1 MEAYQA
7 QKNESK
13 IEREDKIITIRT
25 DDVLETSYLYIY
37 KDKYRKPTLKTM
49 RDYRRKTERQKIQK
63 QVKLILL
70 YFDNWPYIVSNN
82 NLSEYDQHELI
93 RAIYECIKL
102 EIAFNPKRTS
112 QILNY
117 ICMYH
122 FKTKEF
128 IELIENDINEING
141 LSFANIE
148 FIRILKENI
157 KSSNSLLNSSVILSI
172 IMCSDFNLIKRG
184 NLEILESYKQRLN
197 YEIIRSN
204 EEANKIVKLKLNLK
218 SIMKKTNILETKKKI
233 CSGLLALTLLGSSGA
248 LASKII
254 ASEKS
259 TYAIET
265 QIFTSLG
272 KESNEINYSSI
283 EPIILKTLEVYN
295 EAYMENGELYRTI
308 DTYDL
313 TGTTST
319 SNEEYYSLDLTS
331 LPILETK
338 TIPLEDDDI
347 PNSYKAISELK
358 VRKRSLGEIGFVSF
372 LSFCVLETTVLIVP
386 FNLGKIYIDN
396 KNDKLGVL
404 YSEYQE
410 LMQDLILNINTCKEF
425 LEKNTQTLYRL
436 LVLCEEIIHS
446 CDISELSFEDKS
458 TINAY
463 EDIRKRCL
471 EIQSILND
479 EELDKYVKKYMKK

>member
-1 MEAYQA
+1 
-7 QKNESK
+7 
-13 IEREDKIITIRT
+13 
-25 DDVLETSYLYIY
+25 
-37 KDKYRKPTLKTM
+37 
-49 RDYRRKTERQKIQK
+49 
-63 QVKLILL
+63 
-70 YFDNWPYIVSNN
+70 
-82 NLSEYDQHELI
+82 
-93 RAIYECIKL
+93 
-102 EIAFNPKRTS
+102 
-112 QILNY
+112 
-117 ICMYH
+117 
-122 FKTKEF
+122 
-128 IELIENDINEING
+128 
-141 LSFANIE
+141 
-148 FIRILKENI
+148 
-157 KSSNSLLNSSVILSI
+157 
-172 IMCSDFNLIKRG
+172 
-184 NLEILESYKQRLN
+184 
-197 YEIIRSN
+197 
-204 EEANKIVKLKLNLK
+204 
-218 SIMKKTNILETKKKI
+218 
-233 CSGLLALTLLGSSGA
+233 
-248 LASKII
+248 
-254 ASEKS
+254 
-259 TYAIET
+259 
-265 QIFTSLG
+265 
-272 KESNEINYSSI
+272 
-283 EPIILKTLEVYN
+283 
-295 EAYMENGELYRTI
+295 MENGELYRTI

-338 TIPLEDDDI
+338 IIPLEDDDI
-347 PNSYKAISELK
+347 PNSYKAISKLK

-436 LVLCEEIIHS
+436 LVLYEEIIHS

>member
-1 MEAYQA
+1 
-7 QKNESK
+7 
-13 IEREDKIITIRT
+13 
-25 DDVLETSYLYIY
+25 
-37 KDKYRKPTLKTM
+37 M

-148 FIRILKENI
+148 FIRLLKENI

-283 EPIILKTLEVYN
+283 EPIILK
-295 EAYMENGELYRTI
+295 
-308 DTYDL
+308 DT
-313 TGTTST
+313 
-319 SNEEYYSLDLTS
+319 
-331 LPILETK
+331 
-338 TIPLEDDDI
+338 
-347 PNSYKAISELK
+347 
-358 VRKRSLGEIGFVSF
+358 RSL
-372 LSFCVLETTVLIVP
+372 
-386 FNLGKIYIDN
+386 
-396 KNDKLGVL
+396 
-404 YSEYQE
+404 
-410 LMQDLILNINTCKEF
+410 
-425 LEKNTQTLYRL
+425 
-436 LVLCEEIIHS
+436 
-446 CDISELSFEDKS
+446 
-458 TINAY
+458 
-463 EDIRKRCL
+463 
-471 EIQSILND
+471 
-479 EELDKYVKKYMKK
+479 